1 MDETQVVHLYIY
13 TSIYRL
19 IRLQDSTSLA
29 TDTRGEAT
37 QRAPKYRVVLDV
49 ELRHVPDLARCA
61 NKSGSKIHVSIHI
74 RYNNTGMEPQYNSI
88 PQRFLELYV
97 VVSH

>member
-49 ELRHVPDLARCA
+49 ELSHVPDLARCA
-61 NKSGSKIHVSIHI
+61 NKSGGKTHI
-74 RYNNTGMEPQYNSI
+74 LIISGTTYHRYRDQIKFRKDSWSCT
-88 PQRFLELYV
+88 
-97 VVSH
+97 